1 MTENMHEET
10 KTDASG
16 NEDIKPEEKMDTVS
30 KLFEDRDSEDRDRS
44 SAEGSKEGTAP
55 GKLKETDLPG
65 TDKLPKKLYQTRLSE
80 KPIED
85 KADHSEKPKVGSLP
99 KPDPLSKLD
108 SLEKPLKENDGEDE
122 PQGVDLRPSE
132 VEALRK
138 KLEKTEK
145 TLAENHKYG
154 RSNAQKV
161 KNALKVVQRFADDG
175 LLAEEEAKELLG
187 TLYSE
192 GEEGTEDEGAY
203 QASASQT
210 SPFAPIFKVANKE
223 LQNIFKYTED
233 EHSQASLLQDKVN
246 AFDYFLSVGSKE
258 EIEQVFEDLSDLLD
272 DPLKLARKMLSIGQ
286 EVYEES
292 YRGIKAAGGFKNYL
306 SVKDQ
311 EIEKLQKKLDKLE
324 KKLLQYE
331 DFDKPRYRIDET
343 GSPGGDVD
351 GGKPAN
357 DTISALF
364 DERDK
369 VRRK

>member
-1 MTENMHEET
+1 MTENMKEDT
-10 KTDASG
+10 QSRDIKTD
-16 NEDIKPEEKMDTVS
+16 KPQDTVS
-30 KLFEDRDSEDRDRS
+30 KLFDDRDRDERDGLKKEEIKKEKS
-44 SAEGSKEGTAP
+44 SLIPKVEAVRESQN
-55 GKLKETDLPG
+55 LKAVNEN
-65 TDKLPKKLYQTRLSE
+65 
-80 KPIED
+80 
-85 KADHSEKPKVGSLP
+85 KADP
-99 KPDPLSKLD
+99 SKG
-108 SLEKPLKENDGEDE
+108 ENLKENDDKDD
-122 PQGVDLRPSE
+122 QTSSE
-132 VEALRK
+132 QASPELEALRK

-161 KNALKVVQRFADDG
+161 RNAVKAVQRFADDG
-175 LLAEEEAKELLG
+175 LLAEEEAKELLQ
-187 TLYSE
+187 TLHSE
-192 GEEGTEDEGAY
+192 GEGTEEEEATRY
-203 QASASQT
+203 QA
-210 SPFAPIFKVANKE
+210 SPFAPIFKVANQE
-223 LQNIFKYTED
+223 LQNILKYTD
-233 EHSQASLLQDKVN
+233 DPHLQDKVN

-272 DPLKLARKMLSIGQ
+272 DPLKLARKMLSIGRD
-286 EVYEES
+286 VYEES
-292 YRGIKAAGGFKNYL
+292 YKGIKESGGFKNYL
-306 SVKDQ
+306 SAKDQ

-343 GSPGGDVD
+343 GSPGMGDVE

>member
-1 MTENMHEET
+1 MTEET
-10 KTDASG
+10 K
-16 NEDIKPEEKMDTVS
+16 NEDINSKGQIDTVS
-30 KLFEDRDSEDRDRS
+30 KLFEERDSESRGRS
-44 SAEGSKEGTAP
+44 KIEESKEGILPEKRREADTAS
-55 GKLKETDLPG
+55 
-65 TDKLPKKLYQTRLSE
+65 KKLTE

-85 KADHSEKPKVGSLP
+85 KADPSV
-99 KPDPLSKLD
+99 DPLSKVDPKGD
-108 SLEKPLKENDGEDE
+108 SEDE
-122 PQGVDLRPSE
+122 RPSE
-132 VEALRK
+132 LDVLRK

-161 KNALKVVQRFADDG
+161 KNALKTVQRFADDG
-175 LLAEEEAKELLG
+175 LLAEEEAKELLQ
-187 TLYSE
+187 TLHSE
-192 GEEGTEDEGAY
+192 EEGTEDED
-203 QASASQT
+203 ASRYQT

-223 LQNIFKYTED
+223 LENILKYTD
-233 EHSQASLLQDKVN
+233 DAHLQDKVN

-258 EIEQVFEDLSDLLD
+258 EIEQVLEDLTDLLD

-286 EVYEES
+286 DVYEES
-292 YRGIKAAGGFKNYL
+292 YKGIKAAGGFKNYL

-343 GSPGGDVD
+343 GSPGGDVES
-351 GGKPAN
+351 GKPAS
-357 DTISALF
+357 DTISDLF

-369 VRRK
+369 VRRKA

>member
-1 MTENMHEET
+1 
-10 KTDASG
+10 
-16 NEDIKPEEKMDTVS
+16 MDTVS
-30 KLFEDRDSEDRDRS
+30 KLFEERDSEERDRS
-44 SAEGSKEGTAP
+44 STQGSKEGSAP
-55 GKLKETDLPG
+55 GKLKETD
-65 TDKLPKKLYQTRLSE
+65 KLPKKLSE

-85 KADHSEKPKVGSLP
+85 KADPSEKPK
-99 KPDPLSKLD
+99 PDP
-108 SLEKPLKENDGEDE
+108 LEKPLKENEGEDE
-122 PQGVDLRPSE
+122 PLSE
-132 VEALRK
+132 AEVLKK

-161 KNALKVVQRFADDG
+161 KNALKTIQRFADDG
-175 LLAEEEAKELLG
+175 LLAEEEAKELLQ
-187 TLYSE
+187 TLHSE
-192 GEEGTEDEGAY
+192 EEGTEDEDAARY
-203 QASASQT
+203 QAT
-210 SPFAPIFKVANKE
+210 PFAPIFKVANKE
-223 LQNIFKYTED
+223 LQNILKYTDD
-233 EHSQASLLQDKVN
+233 EHLQEKVN

-286 EVYEES
+286 DVYEES
-292 YRGIKAAGGFKNYL
+292 YKGIRQAGGFKNYL
-306 SVKDQ
+306 SQKDQ

-343 GSPGGDVD
+343 GSPGMGDVE
-351 GGKPAN
+351 GGKPANN

-369 VRRK
+369 VKRK

>member
-1 MTENMHEET
+1 MIGNRYEET
-10 KTDASG
+10 QDA
-16 NEDIKPEEKMDTVS
+16 DVTAEESIDTVS
-30 KLFEDRDSEDRDRS
+30 RLFEDRDSEDRDRS
-44 SAEGSKEGTAP
+44 KIEESGEANSPGKLENPDTLSKKSS
-55 GKLKETDLPG
+55 GKLKEENVDVRRPSANDQPLV
-65 TDKLPKKLYQTRLSE
+65 DSSE
-80 KPIED
+80 KEKILNKEDED
-85 KADHSEKPKVGSLP
+85 KTPPEL
-99 KPDPLSKLD
+99 
-108 SLEKPLKENDGEDE
+108 
-122 PQGVDLRPSE
+122 
-132 VEALRK
+132 EALRK

-161 KNALKVVQRFADDG
+161 KNAMKAVQRFVDDG

-187 TLYSE
+187 TLHSE
-192 GEEGTEDEGAY
+192 GEETEEDTHRH
-203 QASASQT
+203 QT
-210 SPFAPIFKVANKE
+210 NPFAPIFKVANKE
-223 LQNIFKYTED
+223 LENILKYTD
-233 EHSQASLLQDKVN
+233 DPHLQDKVN

-286 EVYEES
+286 DVYEES
-292 YRGIKAAGGFKNYL
+292 YKGIKESGGFKNYL
-306 SVKDQ
+306 SKKDQ

-343 GSPGGDVD
+343 GSPGGDVE
-351 GGKPAN
+351 GSKPAN

>member
-1 MTENMHEET
+1 MTENMTEE
-10 KTDASG
+10 SQ
-16 NEDIKPEEKMDTVS
+16 DINVKLAPAKAGDTVS
-30 KLFEDRDSEDRDRS
+30 KLFEERDSEDRES
-44 SAEGSKEGTAP
+44 
-55 GKLKETDLPG
+55 GKKKTLAIPKPETRGLEADNA
-65 TDKLPKKLYQTRLSE
+65 
-80 KPIED
+80 D
-85 KADHSEKPKVGSLP
+85 KAAPSEKPKVGSLP
-99 KPDPLSKLD
+99 KVDPLSKIDPLSKTD
-108 SLEKPLKENDGEDE
+108 SLEKPSKEDDE
-122 PQGVDLRPSE
+122 PPSE
-132 VEALRK
+132 VEVLRT

-175 LLAEEEAKELLG
+175 LLAEEEAKELLQ
-187 TLYSE
+187 TLHLE
-192 GEEGTEDEGAY
+192 GEEGSEDDDATRY
-203 QASASQT
+203 QT
-210 SPFAPIFKVANKE
+210 GLFAPIFKVANKE
-223 LQNIFKYTED
+223 LENILKYTD
-233 EHSQASLLQDKVN
+233 DDRLQDKVN

-292 YRGIKAAGGFKNYL
+292 YKGIKEAGGFKNYL
-306 SVKDQ
+306 LQKDQ
-311 EIEKLQKKLDKLE
+311 DIEKLQKKLDKLE

-343 GSPGGDVD
+343 GSPGGDAER
-351 GGKPAN
+351 GRPGN

-369 VRRK
+369 VRK

>member
-16 NEDIKPEEKMDTVS
+16 NENVKPEEKMDTVS
-30 KLFEDRDSEDRDRS
+30 KLFEERDSEDWDRLS
-44 SAEGSKEGTAP
+44 PEGSKEGSAP
-55 GKLKETDLPG
+55 GKLKETDLSG

-85 KADHSEKPKVGSLP
+85 KADPSEKPKVGSLP

-108 SLEKPLKENDGEDE
+108 SLSKVDPLEKLLKENDGEDE

-138 KLEKTEK
+138 KLEKVEK

-161 KNALKVVQRFADDG
+161 KNAIKVAQRFVDDG
-175 LLAEEEAKELLG
+175 LLAEEEAKELLQ
-187 TLYSE
+187 TLHLE
-192 GEEGTEDEGAY
+192 GETEEEDASRY
-203 QASASQT
+203 QS

-223 LQNIFKYTED
+223 LQNILKYTDD
-233 EHSQASLLQDKVN
+233 EHLQDKVN

-258 EIEQVFEDLSDLLD
+258 EIEQVFEDLSELLD

-286 EVYEES
+286 DVYEES
-292 YRGIKAAGGFKNYL
+292 YKGIRQAGGFKNYL

-311 EIEKLQKKLDKLE
+311 EIEKLQKKLDKVE

-331 DFDKPRYRIDET
+331 DFDKPRYRIDEMGDVEGSKPAT
-343 GSPGGDVD
+343 GSPG
-351 GGKPAN
+351 N